1 MVKVRRYE
9 VDIEKLKNTLRS
21 HKNIS
26 NKEISERLNIQKT
39 TVDHWFRTDDCFSVP
54 DENIW
59 LELKEMLNIK
69 TDEFDKS
76 IMEFDWKYGTYEKS
90 QRCYYVDGIA
100 PTITCS
106 DDIKI
111 IARY

>member
-1 MVKVRRYE
+1 
-9 VDIEKLKNTLRS
+9 
-21 HKNIS
+21 
-26 NKEISERLNIQKT
+26 
-39 TVDHWFRTDDCFSVP
+39 
-54 DENIW
+54 
-59 LELKEMLNIK
+59 MLNIK